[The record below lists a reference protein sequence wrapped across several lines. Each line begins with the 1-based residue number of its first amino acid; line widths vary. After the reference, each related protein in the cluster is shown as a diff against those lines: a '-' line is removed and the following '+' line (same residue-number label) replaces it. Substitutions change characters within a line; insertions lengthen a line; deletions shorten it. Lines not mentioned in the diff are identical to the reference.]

1 MTSRPAIVACAAG
14 LLAAGCIGWPVY
26 AQPAYP
32 QKPVRLLV
40 GFVPGG
46 VTDLLARV
54 LGQKLSET
62 LGQRIVV
69 ENRPGA
75 NQVLAAEL
83 TLASAPDGYTLLMA
97 SAGLTI
103 TPHLRKKPPFDP
115 VRQFSPISLVAIVPN
130 VLVIHPSLPAGSV
143 KELIALARLHPGR
156 LILASAGVGSPGHL
170 SGELLKMLSRISFV
184 HVPYKG
190 SGQAFADLI
199 TGQVQLSFPTIP
211 AAIPHIEAGKLRALA
226 VTTAKRSSSLPA
238 IPTIDEAGVR
248 GYEVTGWYGVVGP
261 ARIPVDLVAS
271 INNVFARALQSP
283 DVRELLVS
291 RGAEPVG
298 SKPEEFG
305 AVIAADLV
313 KWGRVVKAI
322 GLQPEQ

>member
-1 MTSRPAIVACAAG
+1 MTARAAVIASAAA
-14 LLAAGCIGWPVY
+14 LLASCGAGSPVG
-26 AQPAYP
+26 AEPLYP

-46 VTDLLARV
+46 VTDLLARI

-62 LGQRIVV
+62 LGHRIVV

-75 NQVLAAEL
+75 NQVVAAEM

-103 TPHLRKKPPFDP
+103 TPHLHPRPPFDP
-115 VRQFSPISLVAIVPN
+115 VRQFSPIALVAIVPN
-130 VLVIHPSLPAGSV
+130 VLVVHPSLPVRSV
-143 KELIALARLHPGR
+143 KELIALARAHPGR
-156 LILASAGVGSPGHL
+156 LAQASAGVGSPGHL
-170 SGELLKMLSRISFV
+170 AGELLKMLAQISWV

-199 TGQVQLSFPTIP
+199 AGQVQLSFPTVP
-211 AAIPHIEAGKLRALA
+211 AAMPHLEAKKLRPLA
-226 VTTAKRSSSLPA
+226 VTTAKRSASLPA
-238 IPTIDEAGVR
+238 VPTLGEARVE
-248 GYEVTGWYGVVGP
+248 GYEVSGWYGVVGP
-261 ARIPVDLVAS
+261 AGIPGELVAA
-271 INNVFARALQSP
+271 INGHFARAVRSP
-283 DVRELLVS
+283 GVRELLVA

-298 SKPEEFG
+298 STAEEFG
-305 AVIAADLV
+305 AVIAADLA